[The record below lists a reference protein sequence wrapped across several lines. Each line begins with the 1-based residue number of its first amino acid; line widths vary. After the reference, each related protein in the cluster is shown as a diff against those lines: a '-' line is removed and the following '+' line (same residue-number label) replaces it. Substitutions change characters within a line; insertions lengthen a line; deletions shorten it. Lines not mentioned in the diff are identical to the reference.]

1 MTVNAVLSLVGIA
14 TVFTHMSGNIVMHRY
29 DVLQDS
35 SFFSA
40 GHWSRSLQ
48 GKYIELMTS
57 DMAANAAVL
66 SVVGNATLDTDLTR
80 DMVLPGNNVL
90 QDSSFAAGQ
99 GKQTKKRLVT

>member
-1 MTVNAVLSLVGIA
+1 
-14 TVFTHMSGNIVMHRY
+14 
-29 DVLQDS
+29 
-35 SFFSA
+35 
-40 GHWSRSLQ
+40 
-48 GKYIELMTS
+48 MTS